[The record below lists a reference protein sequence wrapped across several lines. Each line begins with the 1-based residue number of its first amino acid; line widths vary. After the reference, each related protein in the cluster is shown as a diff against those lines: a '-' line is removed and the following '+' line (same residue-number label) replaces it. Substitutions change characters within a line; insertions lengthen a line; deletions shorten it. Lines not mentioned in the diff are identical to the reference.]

1 MPIIEVEKS
10 TKIES
15 LMELISGEFAVV
27 WEEFKDR
34 FEKMPDSGLKVV
46 YLAAEDTE

>member
-1 MPIIEVEKS
+1 MPIIEVEKC
-10 TKIES
+10 TTIES
-15 LMELISGEFAVV
+15 LMELISDEFRVV

-34 FEKMPDSGLKVV
+34 FEKMPDAGLKVV